1 MKKTLDTRLRAWYH
15 AIKGGERVAERNI
28 AIRVDEELFK
38 RIKSKLAENGMT
50 LKNYITCLVE
60 EDLRKDVDF
69 NLKAVPAAKS
79 VTKKEVDEAQ
89 KVLDFVNEVIKGIY
103 RKEKE

>member
-1 MKKTLDTRLRAWYH
+1 M
-15 AIKGGERVAERNI
+15 AERNI

-50 LKNYITCLVE
+50 LKNYITSLVE
-60 EDLRKDVDF
+60 EDLRKDIDF
-69 NLKAVPAAKS
+69 NLKAVPATKS

-89 KVLDFVNEVIKGIY
+89 KVLDFVNEVIKGTY
-103 RKEKE
+103 SKEKK

>member
-1 MKKTLDTRLRAWYH
+1 M
-15 AIKGGERVAERNI
+15 AERNI